1 VATIIRTRCRRV
13 DAIGLTDTAEDG
25 LVLRFRAELQ
35 LDGRTA
41 TGLTV
46 PPEVLDGLGGGR
58 RPAVR
63 VTIKGHTYS
72 STIGTMHGVA
82 KIPVSGAVR
91 SAAGVHAGD
100 VLDVEVEPDQAPRT
114 VAVPTD
120 LGAALADDPVARAF
134 FEGLSYSHKLA
145 YVSWIEQAKKP
156 ETRQAR
162 VIKTLALLAE
172 RRQQR

>member
-1 VATIIRTRCRRV
+1 
-13 DAIGLTDTAEDG
+13 
-25 LVLRFRAELQ
+25 
-35 LDGRTA
+35 
-41 TGLTV
+41 
-46 PPEVLDGLGGGR
+46 
-58 RPAVR
+58 
-63 VTIKGHTYS
+63 
-72 STIGTMHGVA
+72 MHGVA

-91 SAAGVHAGD
+91 SAAGVHAGE

-120 LGAALADDPVARAF
+120 LGAALADDPVARTF